1 MPLVINSLGGGR
13 THART
18 HARTRT
24 HTHTHTETVLRNQAR
39 RPVTCA
45 WFKNHGLYSQIK
57 CMHVNLQ
64 ASA

>member
-18 HARTRT
+18 HAHA